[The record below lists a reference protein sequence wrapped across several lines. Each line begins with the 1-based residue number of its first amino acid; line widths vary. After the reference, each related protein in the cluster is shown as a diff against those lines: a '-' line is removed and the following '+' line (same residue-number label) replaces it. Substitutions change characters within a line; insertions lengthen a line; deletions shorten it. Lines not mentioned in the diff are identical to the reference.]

1 MKFMPKGRAVE
12 LKTTA
17 HDLILPVL
25 NNSGSAAARQSVE
38 KK

>member
-1 MKFMPKGRAVE
+1 MPKGRAVE

-17 HDLILPVL
+17 HELILPVL
-25 NNSGSAAARQSVE
+25 NNSGNAAAGPSVE